1 MAELTADLFVTLD
14 GFASG
19 IDVGPYFG
27 YSGPELDSW
36 VRDHLD
42 QPQLIVMGRVTYEAM
57 AEISSSATDE
67 VSTRMN
73 ELPKVVFSNTLQEPL
88 AWGNT
93 RLVRGDVAEQV
104 RALKQQSADP
114 LRSIGSITL
123 VKSLLHLG
131 LMAVALAVVQHFLVG
146 PSTTTASPQRAIST
160 SSSRRSSRVA
170 TNVPSGWQYPNA
182 AKGPS
187 SRSRLSQTSVLEMP
201 TARPARRYD
210 SPSSGTAATASR
222 RTSNES
228 GGVPPWPGGRDG
240 SRWAKRA
247 ASQASTSAGSD
258 ERGQYDNGEQTSWQ
272 G

>member
-1 MAELTADLFVTLD
+1 M
-14 GFASG
+14 
-19 IDVGPYFG
+19 
-27 YSGPELDSW
+27 
-36 VRDHLD
+36 RDHLD

-170 TNVPSGWQYPNA
+170 TNVPSGWQYPKA
-182 AKGPS
+182 AKGPN